1 MPHSVPVD
9 GVRVV
14 VCTQDFDPTADLVIH
29 HLTARGAP
37 FWRVDPGAFPT
48 ELTLSA
54 ELSGAG
60 WSGTLSGASRG
71 ARLEQLRA
79 IYWRRPSR
87 FRIEGLS
94 EPERRFA
101 ERQARAGFGGV
112 LMAMP
117 NLTWVNHPARIADA
131 NKPTQ
136 LAIAASCGLATPRT
150 LITSDPRGRVRDF
163 ARQVGGRII
172 TKTLSTGNYTEA
184 GAAGLLY
191 TSEINE
197 RDYEHP
203 GIAATAHLF
212 QEVIE
217 GTDVRLT
224 AVGQECFAVAIR
236 PVSVAG
242 PLDIRAHHDEVTYV
256 AIEPPS
262 HVKAGV
268 RAMMERMGLL
278 YGTFDFK
285 MGPDWTLLELNA
297 NGQFAHTEHA
307 AGLAIS
313 AAIADLLIDGTERV

>member
-1 MPHSVPVD
+1 MAHSTPVD
-9 GVRVV
+9 GVRVM
-14 VCTQDFDPTADLVIH
+14 VCTQDCDPTADLVIH
-29 HLTARGAP
+29 HLTTRGVP
-37 FWRVDPGAFPT
+37 LWRVDPGTFPAA
-48 ELTLSA
+48 LRLSA
-54 ELSGAG
+54 ELGGTG
-60 WSGTLSGASRG
+60 WSGTLTGPARG
-71 ARLEQLRA
+71 IRLEDVRA

-94 EPERRFA
+94 EPETRFA

-112 LMAMP
+112 LTALPKLM
-117 NLTWVNHPARIADA
+117 WVNHPARIADA

-136 LAIAASCGLATPRT
+136 LAIAASCGLVIPRT
-150 LITSDPRGRVRDF
+150 LITNDPRGCVRDF
-163 ARQVGGRII
+163 ARRVGGRII
-172 TKTLSTGNYTEA
+172 TKTLSAGNYSEA
-184 GAAGLLY
+184 GTTGLLY

-224 AVGQECFAVAIR
+224 VVGRERFAAAIR
-236 PVSVAG
+236 PVSPAG
-242 PLDIRAHHDEVTYV
+242 PLDIRAHHDEVTYES
-256 AIEPPS
+256 IEPPS

-285 MGPDWTLLELNA
+285 MGQDWTLLELNA
-297 NGQFAHTEHA
+297 NGQFAHTEDA
-307 AGLAIS
+307 AGLPIS
-313 AAIADLLIDGTERV
+313 AAIADLLIKGTERA